1 MEDFLMH
8 WGRVRTWY
16 ENTSKQVLSGQV
28 RWGQAITGSYG
39 SGQVQLGK
47 AVHRSENVDSIQN
60 SRSGRLSTDQV
71 WQGQVNS
78 SNIMFFWRIFVH
90 LSLFLDTEI
99 LKPNFIWMQRFFWVM
114 IFPYSIQSRPKYSWD
129 RILTMALAHL
139 F

>member
-60 SRSGRLSTDQV
+60 SRSGQLRTDQV
-71 WQGQVNS
+71 WQGHVNS
-78 SNIMFFWRIFVH
+78 SNILFFWRIF
-90 LSLFLDTEI
+90 FLDTEI
-99 LKPNFIWMQRFFWVM
+99 SKPSFIWMQRFFWFM
-114 IFPYSIQSRPKYSWD
+114 IFHYSIQSRPKYSWEW
-129 RILTMALAHL
+129 ILTMALAQL